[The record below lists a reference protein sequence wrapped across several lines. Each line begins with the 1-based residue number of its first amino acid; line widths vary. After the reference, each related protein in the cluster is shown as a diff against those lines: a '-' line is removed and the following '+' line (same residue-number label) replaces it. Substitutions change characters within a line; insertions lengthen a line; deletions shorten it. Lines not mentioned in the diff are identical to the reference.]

1 MGPYFF
7 ISHAIDGGGRQ
18 YVEQFL
24 CDLQAE
30 LRARLGREAQFD
42 GELADRHRRT
52 TATGGATGISGGV
65 GVSGGT
71 GGAGIFGQPGAG
83 VPPSTPAMAC
93 RALVVLYTQE
103 YFRSPCCTFDLSVFS
118 ERMGWRSHR
127 TGDTAL
133 SPVNVVWDTAG
144 LPDRWVEE
152 TGRLAGPVGSDYPR
166 RGLGHLVA
174 DPAARGGYLQ
184 VVRNVAERV
193 AGAALHPPPVM
204 TAHDINYL
212 TQFTTHSRMPA
223 FSWDNNPAPVQVPW
237 QSGSIATPPHSGVRE
252 SGRHSSGS
260 FDSGQHAI
268 AQRRSWFSSPEE
280 GERPILR
287 GPHS

>member
-24 CDLQAE
+24 TDLQGE
-30 LRARLGREAQFD
+30 LRTRLGREAQFD
-42 GELADRHRRT
+42 GVLADRQRR
-52 TATGGATGISGGV
+52 AA
-65 GVSGGT
+65 VSGGASEVPEAA
-71 GGAGIFGQPGAG
+71 GLFGLRGAD

-93 RALVVLYTQE
+93 RALVVLYTVE

-127 TGDTAL
+127 TGDAAL

-144 LPDRWVEE
+144 LPARWVEE
-152 TGRLAGPVGSDYPR
+152 AGRLAGPAGSDYPR
-166 RGLGHLVA
+166 RGLGHLVR
-174 DPAARGGYLQ
+174 DPAARGGYLK

-204 TAHDINYL
+204 TVHDVDYL

-223 FSWDNNPAPVQVPW
+223 FSWDNNPAPLQVPW
-237 QSGSIATPPHSGVRE
+237 QSGSIAAPSPSGIQE
-252 SGRHSSGS
+252 HGAHSSGA
-260 FDSGQHAI
+260 FDSGQQHAM